1 MLLFF
6 FLHGK
11 LSFSNYFNKKYVGF
25 VKEISWSFDLY
36 DLILESLFVFMIQS
50 EDSFL
55 CLISPDLNSELD
67 KEQTDLLPGHYYT
80 SSVAYYKNFCLNLEQ
95 LYLKILR

>member
-11 LSFSNYFNKKYVGF
+11 LSFSNYFNKKDVGF

-36 DLILESLFVFMIQS
+36 NLILESLFVFMIQS

-67 KEQTDLLPGHYYT
+67 KEQIYFLDIITLL
-80 SSVAYYKNFCLNLEQ
+80 Q
-95 LYLKILR
+95 LHITKTFA